1 MLRGAGATQLVQVI
15 EQPVQQ
21 EKPAAA
27 QEVLPEASGIPLQ
40 SHKPDTVQPEEP
52 APATE
57 LPLRAPYL
65 LSDPSFRLPEGTDPL
80 SAVLL
85 QKQPDQAPSED
96 NSASDDGKDM
106 AQAINSAP
114 AMSSPSA
121 SQGSGAL
128 PPPPALPAAAP
139 GTAHGAAP
147 ASSAPASPALPKL
160 APPPWAAAGAHCK
173 TSRGG
178 K

>member
-1 MLRGAGATQLVQVI
+1 MQVI
-15 EQPVQQ
+15 EQPVQH
-21 EKPAAA
+21 EKPAAVA
-27 QEVLPEASGIPLQ
+27 EVLPKASETP
-40 SHKPDTVQPEEP
+40 SPSPKPDTVLPEEP
-52 APATE
+52 APTTE

-106 AQAINSAP
+106 AQIGNSAL
-114 AMSSPSA
+114 AVSSPSA
-121 SQGSGAL
+121 SQGSQAL

-160 APPPWAAAGAHCK
+160 ASPPWAAAGAHCK